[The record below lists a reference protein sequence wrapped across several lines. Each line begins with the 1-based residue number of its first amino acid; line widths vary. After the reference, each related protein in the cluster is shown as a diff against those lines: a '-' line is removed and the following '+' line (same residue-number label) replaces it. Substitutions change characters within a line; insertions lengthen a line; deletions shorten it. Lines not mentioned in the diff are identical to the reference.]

1 MKKRNPGAKHT
12 FIDLTLIKVYTW
24 AIIITHQIIHPS
36 MVSLG
41 PIADLYSALSKSMTT
56 TPWHDTKIRWDER
69 AQTLTSSTQQQVW
82 SGLGTGSGFSGLQLK
97 LSPEPR
103 VEQGHAQEVKPAPQ
117 RKWEREREE
126 ERKRIILT
134 LAWFIMSRRG
144 ERQTCFRIYSLTRS
158 RVFTEQHTRA
168 SQTPHTGVRH
178 RCDWARAG
186 DTPASLASIAH
197 WHYASKAARASRKL
211 TLTKYKSQSAVL
223 SSPKFGDRG

>member
-82 SGLGTGSGFSGLQLK
+82 SGLGTGSGLSGLQLK

-126 ERKRIILT
+126 ERKKAHHFNVGMIYNVAQRWKANLFPY
-134 LAWFIMSRRG
+134 LFPDPL
-144 ERQTCFRIYSLTRS
+144 TCF
-158 RVFTEQHTRA
+158 HRA
-168 SQTPHTGVRH
+168 AHTGITNTTH
-178 RCDWARAG
+178 RCQ
-186 DTPASLASIAH
+186 ASL
-197 WHYASKAARASRKL
+197 WLGTCWWY
-211 TLTKYKSQSAVL
+211 T
-223 SSPKFGDRG
+223 G